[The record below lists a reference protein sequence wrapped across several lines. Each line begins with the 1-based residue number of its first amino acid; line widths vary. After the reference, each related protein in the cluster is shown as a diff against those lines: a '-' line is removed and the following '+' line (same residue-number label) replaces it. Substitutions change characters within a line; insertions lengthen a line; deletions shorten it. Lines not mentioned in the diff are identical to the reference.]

1 MKKLPEDKQKVYG
14 LLSTGDIVTHHWSG
28 NTVEQNMWRQGNIFE
43 TEDEAIKAKQKRV
56 LEAMREQDKYTKAF
70 LQIRSEGEKDFLV
83 VDDRYIID
91 FEDLVKVCEEY
102 QKCQKA

>member
-1 MKKLPEDKQKVYG
+1 MKKLPQDKQKVYG
-14 LLSTGDIVTHHWSG
+14 LLATGDIVTHHWSG
-28 NTVEQNMWRQGNIFE
+28 NTVEKNMWRQGNIFE
-43 TEDEAIKAKQKRV
+43 TEDEAVKAKQKRV
-56 LEAMREQDKYTKAF
+56 LEAMREQDKYAKAF

-91 FEDLVKVCEEY
+91 FEDLVKLCEDY

>member
-1 MKKLPEDKQKVYG
+1 
-14 LLSTGDIVTHHWSG
+14 
-28 NTVEQNMWRQGNIFE
+28 MWRQGNIFE
-43 TEDEAIKAKQKRV
+43 TEDEAVKAKQKRV
-56 LEAMREQDKYTKAF
+56 LEAMREQDKYIKAF
-70 LQIRSEGEKDFLV
+70 IQIRSEGEKDFLV